1 MDIIEHIQRSP
12 KQRRYETPLLFLHG
26 AWHQARSWAL
36 WLDYFADLGYE
47 THAISLPGH
56 GTSSLHKRHLNCY
69 SFQDYVDALATEIAS
84 ISPRPVVMGHSL
96 GGAVVQAY
104 LADHQLPAAV
114 LLATLPSRGI
124 APMIL
129 RLLGK
134 KPLPLGLGLLTLNLY
149 RWVGTPELAQFLFL
163 NRDTRVNVEQFQ
175 ATLCGES
182 MRVALR
188 LQLPFARVNR
198 EGTPVLVVA
207 GENDAMFTIEEQQAT
222 ARKYG
227 APCLVIEN
235 QPHNLMMESAWRQVA
250 DQVHGWLTSLAH
262 P

>member
-12 KQRRYETPLLFLHG
+12 KQRRYETPLLFMHG
-26 AWHQARSWAL
+26 AWHQAHSWEL

-56 GTSSLHKRHLNCY
+56 GRSSLHKHHLNFY
-69 SFQDYVDALATEIAS
+69 SFQDYVDALAAEIAS
-84 ISPRPVVMGHSL
+84 IKPTPVVMGHSL

-114 LLATLPSRGI
+114 LLATLPSCGI
-124 APMIL
+124 TPMTL

-134 KPLPLGLGLLTLNLY
+134 KPLAFGLGLLALNLY
-149 RWVGTPELAQFLFL
+149 RWVGTPELAKFLFL

-198 EGTPVLVVA
+198 ERTPMLVVA
-207 GENDAMFTIEEQQAT
+207 GENDAMFTVKEQQAT

-227 APCLVIEN
+227 ATCLVIKD
-235 QPHNLMMESAWRQVA
+235 QPHNLMMESAWKQVA
-250 DQVHGWLTSLAH
+250 DQVHEWLTQAGL